1 MMVYDMNEHILC
13 TCLST
18 RAHTHTHTFDSLLYS
33 DSIDGNSVVFLVA
46 ASFYFAAAAVLA
58 ARSMM
63 CLSMSM
69 SLDTHKGL
77 GYLCVQRER

>member
-1 MMVYDMNEHILC
+1 MMVHDMNEHILC
-13 TCLST
+13 PCL
-18 RAHTHTHTFDSLLYS
+18 ATHTPSLLHS
-33 DSIDGNSVVFLVA
+33 DSSDGNSVVCLVA

-58 ARSMM
+58 AHSMM